1 MSGANFQGESGSG
14 EPQHDDHFDYND
26 RYGVRPQ
33 RAWIPYALSFAI
45 IGGAWLIWAGLHQAE
60 PPISYALIAFNNQD
74 PRNTEIRYTIN
85 RRDPSHPA
93 TCTIAAR
100 DIYKVIVGQI
110 DDRIPAA
117 DGPIERTVTIP
128 SRADAVNAGVIN
140 CYLD

>member
-1 MSGANFQGESGSG
+1 MSGANFQGESQGR
-14 EPQHDDHFDYND
+14 DAFDFND

-45 IGGAWLIWAGLHQAE
+45 IGGAWLVWAGLHQAE
-60 PPISYALIAFNNQD
+60 PRISYDLVAFNNDD

-85 RRDPSHPA
+85 RRDPSKTA
-93 TCTIAAR
+93 KCTIAAR
-100 DIYKVIVGQI
+100 DIDKVIVGQI

-117 DGPIERTVTIP
+117 TGAIERTVTIP
-128 SRADAVNAGVIN
+128 SRADAVNAGVIA